1 MSLNGS
7 DQAPSWNEVVPKKK
21 RSRAAYK
28 GHLSKLEKDI
38 TMFLDELVPGNLLH
52 ISKLKSNKNN
62 VAERN
67 EQIKRLNNE
76 ILELVQVKEFDKEM
90 SSTFLFNDKIHNLVS
105 RIETCLSLPSTTN
118 PTISNASDLDS
129 VSSNPQNSNLT
140 DVKLPKIEIPKFNGK
155 PIEWQ
160 SFCDQISAAVHSK
173 ANIADVVK
181 FSC

>member
-7 DQAPSWNEVVPKKK
+7 DEAPSGNEVLPKKK
-21 RSRAAYK
+21 RSRVAYK

-38 TMFLDELVPGNLLH
+38 TMFLDEFVPGNLLH

-62 VAERN
+62 IAEQN
-67 EQIKRLNNE
+67 EQIKQLNNE
-76 ILELVQVKEFDKEM
+76 ILELVQVEEFDKQM
-90 SSTFLFNDKIHNLVS
+90 NSTFLFNCKIHDLLS
-105 RIETCLSLPSTTN
+105 RIETSLFLPSTTN
-118 PTISNASDLDS
+118 PTITNASDLDS
-129 VSSNPQNSNLT
+129 VSSNPQNNSHV
-140 DVKLPKIEIPKFNGK
+140 DAKLPKIEISKFNGK

-173 ANIADVVK
+173 TNIAEVVK

>member
-1 MSLNGS
+1 
-7 DQAPSWNEVVPKKK
+7 
-21 RSRAAYK
+21 
-28 GHLSKLEKDI
+28 
-38 TMFLDELVPGNLLH
+38 MFLDELVPGNLLH

-118 PTISNASDLDS
+118 PTISNASDLNS